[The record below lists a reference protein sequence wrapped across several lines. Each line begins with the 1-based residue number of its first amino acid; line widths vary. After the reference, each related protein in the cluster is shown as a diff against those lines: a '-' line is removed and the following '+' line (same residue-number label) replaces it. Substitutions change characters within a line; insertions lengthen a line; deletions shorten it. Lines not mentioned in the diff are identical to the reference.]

1 LLSIVDQALLL
12 TIVCRFLSLSL
23 PLLMMLMMAVSG
35 TLGFLELDS
44 VLGPIT
50 GVELPKKV
58 FTSRAM

>member
-1 LLSIVDQALLL
+1 
-12 TIVCRFLSLSL
+12 VCRFLSLSL